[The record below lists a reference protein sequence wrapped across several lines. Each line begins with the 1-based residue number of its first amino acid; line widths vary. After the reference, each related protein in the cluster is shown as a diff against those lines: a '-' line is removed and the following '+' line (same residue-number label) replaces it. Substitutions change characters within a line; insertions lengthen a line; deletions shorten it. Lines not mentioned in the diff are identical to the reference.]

1 MDPGISLRNMNSCIM
16 NHESSNMMG
25 MIALEAQAL
34 FFFFFELSFALDK
47 KDYWFYVE
55 KLI

>member
-1 MDPGISLRNMNSCIM
+1 MNSCIM